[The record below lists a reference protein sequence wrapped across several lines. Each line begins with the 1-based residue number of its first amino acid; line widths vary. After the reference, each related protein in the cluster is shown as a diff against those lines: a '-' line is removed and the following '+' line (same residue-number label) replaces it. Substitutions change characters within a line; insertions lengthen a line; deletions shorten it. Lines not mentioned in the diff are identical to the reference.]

1 MNTHTHTYIYI
12 YTIHIYRERER
23 ERERYIYS
31 NILCRCRFFHG
42 VQLDATTPLLG
53 AGVEDLQ
60 VLSSPLVAET
70 RRLKSWE
77 MGKSWNVMG
86 IIIVK

>member
-12 YTIHIYRERER
+12 YTIHIYRERDI
-23 ERERYIYS
+23 YIYS
-31 NILCRCRFFHG
+31 NILCRCRFFSWG
-42 VQLDATTPLLG
+42 LDATTPLLG

-70 RRLKSWE
+70 RRDVDSLGRWGSHGMSW
-77 MGKSWNVMG
+77 G
-86 IIIVK
+86 

>member
-12 YTIHIYRERER
+12 LYTYIGRGR